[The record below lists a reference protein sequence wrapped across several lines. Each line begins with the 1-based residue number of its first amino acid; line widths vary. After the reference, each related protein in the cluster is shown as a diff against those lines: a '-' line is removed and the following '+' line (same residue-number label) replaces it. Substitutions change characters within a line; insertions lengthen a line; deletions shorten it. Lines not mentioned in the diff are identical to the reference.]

1 MSYPDIEAAGEYLE
15 DETDPL
21 LPELDDEIDPD
32 TLEDETQSQQ
42 LAVRS
47 CYRSAVLS
55 MADER

>member
-1 MSYPDIEAAGEYLE
+1 MSYLDIQAVTDDFE
-15 DETDPL
+15 ETDPL

-32 TLEDETQSQQ
+32 MLEDETQSQQ
-42 LAVRS
+42 LAIRS